1 MRMASLPSGSRKN
14 IELLCIVTDSFTL
27 VVKGDLNFDRFHN
40 RFVPYSVQDKMQFHF
55 DSLGEVSSAEIFDV
69 RIGELV
75 PYTGEELPPIFFENG
90 FYQIIIEPEKG
101 RELSFY
107 HEFEPFR
114 EAVTKTKRMNFLSG
128 TLHFQNEVGLSSF
141 EIREGDTILLD
152 VLMEVFPTKLD
163 YKTDYKDL
171 LFEVQEEL
179 YNLAYHFVQRTYVLG
194 EAEYYKD
201 PTLGEFYR
209 LFSAHISNYQKAI
222 EQIERMPHHQLTKN
236 YNEVRGERLRKQ
248 DSSGRAYLRKNA
260 RQFVEMPNG
269 KGIDIAGKIMMPM
282 KGLLMKKEQT
292 FDTFENRY
300 VKWTIQRITSRLHG
314 LIEVLEK
321 VIMSKDKKHVISSGL
336 IDALKA
342 VESWLQIRL
351 HSPFWRSIGQLD
363 RSVHSL
369 VLQMAPGYREV
380 HQIYSI
386 LAQSIVLQG
395 ELYKMS
401 LKNIWKLYEY
411 WTFLKLGQ
419 ILSKE
424 CYALTQNVIEFNS
437 NGLFVNIT
445 DGQRVERTFEHKV
458 TGEKIS
464 LVYQYDTGKQV
475 PTIQQKPDSML
486 SIAKKGKN
494 YEFQYIFDAKYK
506 IDFSSKLGPSPQQED
521 INTMHRYR
529 DAIVVAN
536 NGAYERTAFGAY
548 VLFPWKDSEGFKEH
562 PLYKSIE
569 TVNIGGLPFLPNTTE
584 LVTEVIHNLLNK
596 NGDELLKERI
606 LPIGVLEPK
615 QTAQE
620 DLALFVKVPSY
631 DLKEREIEILSI
643 DLPKTYLQP
652 TWLILFLEDG
662 MRIEYGKIVGHR
674 ETPNSIVFEVEVW
687 TSHMGIELGGVV
699 VGGNFMTTKVNI
711 EEAMSLQDLFIRSTV
726 EFAVWRALRRVSRDI
741 IVELDDLL
749 LTDTCFVVAFHF
761 AEHRFAL
768 QNGNLIVGEEL
779 IHEHEIL
786 ENPSCIV
793 QSVRKLLN

>member
-1 MRMASLPSGSRKN
+1 MASLPSGSRKN
-14 IELLCIVTDSFTL
+14 IELLCIVTDAFTL
-27 VVKGDLNFDRFHN
+27 VVKGDLNFDRYHN
-40 RFVPYSVQDKMQFHF
+40 RFVPYSVQDRMQFHF
-55 DSLGEVSSAEIFDV
+55 DSLGEARSAEILDA
-69 RIGELV
+69 RTGELV
-75 PYTGEELPPIFFENG
+75 PYTGQELPPIFFENG

-101 RELSFY
+101 HEVSFY
-107 HEFEPFR
+107 HEYEPFR

-141 EIREGDTILLD
+141 EIREGDTILFD

-194 EAEYYKD
+194 EAKYYKD

-209 LFSAHISNYQKAI
+209 LFSAHIENYKKAI
-222 EQIERMPHHQLTKN
+222 EQIERMPHHQLTKH
-236 YNEVRGERLRKQ
+236 YNEVRGESLRKQ

-260 RQFVEMPNG
+260 RQFVEMSNG
-269 KGIDIAGKIMMPM
+269 KGFDIAGKKMMPT

-292 FDTFENRY
+292 FDTLENRY

-321 VIMSKDKKHVISSGL
+321 VIKSKDKTHTLSPKLVDDL
-336 IDALKA
+336 R
-342 VESWLQIRL
+342 VTESWMQKRL

-424 CYALTQNVIEFNS
+424 CHTLTQNIIEFNS
-437 NGLFVNIT
+437 NGLFVNLT
-445 DGQRVERTFEHKV
+445 DGQRIERTFEHKV

-475 PTIQQKPDSML
+475 PTVQQKPDSML

-548 VLFPWKDSEGFKEH
+548 VLFPWKDSQGFKKH

-569 TVNIGGLPFLPNTTE
+569 TVNIGGLPFLPNATE

-596 NGDELLKERI
+596 NGDELLKEGI
-606 LPIGVLEPK
+606 LPIGLLEPK
-615 QTAQE
+615 RTAQE

-631 DLKEREIEILSI
+631 DLKEREIEVLTV
-643 DLPKTYLQP
+643 DLPGNFSQAK
-652 TWLILFLEDG
+652 WLVLYIEGEL
-662 MRIEYGKIVGHR
+662 RIEHGKIKVLQ
-674 ETPNSIVFEVEVW
+674 EKQNSIVFEIDAW
-687 TSHMGIELGGVV
+687 TTNMGIDVDGSIVE
-699 VGGNFMTTKVNI
+699 GNFMTTKVNL
-711 EEAMSLQDLFIRSTV
+711 EEAISLQDLFVRSKV
-726 EFAVWRALRRVSRDI
+726 EFAIWRALRRVSRDI
-741 IVELDDLL
+741 IVELDSSR
-749 LTDTCFVVAFHF
+749 LTDSCFVVAFQF

-768 QNGNLIVGEEL
+768 KDNTLIVGAEQIEEQ
-779 IHEHEIL
+779 EIL
-786 ENPSCIV
+786 GNPSSIV
-793 QSVRKLLN
+793 RAVQNLLN

>member
-1 MRMASLPSGSRKN
+1 MGSLPSGSLKN
-14 IELLCIVTDSFTL
+14 IELLCIEMDAFTL
-27 VVKGDLNFDRFHN
+27 VVKGDIHFDRYHN
-40 RFVPYSVQDKMQFHF
+40 EFVPYSMQDSMKFRI
-55 DSLGEVSSAEIFDV
+55 DPLGKVSNAEIFDV

-75 PYTGEELPPIFFENG
+75 PYTGQQLPPIFFENG
-90 FYQIIIEPEKG
+90 LYQLIIEPEK
-101 RELSFY
+101 EHEVTFY
-107 HEFEPFR
+107 HEFAPFR
-114 EAVTKTKRMNFLSG
+114 EAITKTKRMKFLSG

-141 EIREGDTILLD
+141 EIREGNNTLLD
-152 VLMEVFPTKLD
+152 VLIEVYPTKLD
-163 YKTDYKDL
+163 YKSDYQKL
-171 LFEVQEEL
+171 LEEVQEEL

-194 EAEYYKD
+194 EAKYYKD

-209 LFSAHISNYQKAI
+209 LFTAHIENYQRAI
-222 EQIERMPHHQLTKN
+222 KQIERMPHHQLTKH

-248 DSSGRAYLRKNA
+248 DSQGRAYLRKNA
-260 RQFVEMPNG
+260 RQFVEASNG
-269 KGIDIAGKIMMPM
+269 KGVQIAGKVMMPT

-292 FDTFENRY
+292 FDTLENRF
-300 VKWTIQRITSRLHG
+300 VKWTMQRIMSRLHA

-321 VIMSKDKKHVISSGL
+321 AMKSKGETQVISADL
-336 IDALKA
+336 IISLKA
-342 VESWLQIRL
+342 AENWMQMRFR
-351 HSPFWRSIGQLD
+351 SPFWRSIGQLD

-424 CYALTQNVIEFNS
+424 CHVLKQNVIQFNS
-437 NGLFVNIT
+437 NGLFINLS
-445 DGQRVERTFEHKV
+445 DGQRIERTFEHKV

-475 PTIQQKPDSML
+475 PTVQQKPDSML

-506 IDFSSKLGPSPQQED
+506 IDFNSKFGPSPQQED

-548 VLFPWKDSEGFKEH
+548 VLFPWKDSQGFKQH

-569 TVNIGGLPFLPNTTE
+569 SVNIGGLPFLPNATE
-584 LVTEVIHNLLNK
+584 LVTEVIYNLLNK
-596 NGDELLKERI
+596 NGDELLKEGV

-615 QTAQE
+615 RTVQE
-620 DLALFVKVPSY
+620 NYALFVKVSSF
-631 DLKEREIEILSI
+631 DLKKREIEILI
-643 DLPKTYLQP
+643 DELPENYSEAK
-652 TWLILFLEDG
+652 WLVLYIEDKS
-662 MRIEYGKIVGHR
+662 RIEHGRITVQQKMQH
-674 ETPNSIVFEVEVW
+674 SIIFEVDVW
-687 TSHMGIELGGVV
+687 TTNTGIDFEGISVE
-699 VGGNFMTTKVNI
+699 GNFMTTKENLA
-711 EEAMSLQDLFIRSTV
+711 EAISLQDLFVRSKV
-726 EFAVWRALRRVSRDI
+726 ELAVWRALRRVSRDI
-741 IVELDDLL
+741 IVELNSLYVNGSS
-749 LTDTCFVVAFHF
+749 FVVAFRF
-761 AEHRFAL
+761 AEYRFVM
-768 QNGNLIVGEEL
+768 QDNGLIVGENRFNEQ
-779 IHEHEIL
+779 EII

-793 QSVRKLLN
+793 RAVQKLMI

>member
-1 MRMASLPSGSRKN
+1 MRMGSLPSGSLKN
-14 IELLCIVTDSFTL
+14 IELICIETDAFTL
-27 VVKGDLNFDRFHN
+27 VVKGDMNFDRYHN
-40 RFVPYSVQDKMQFHF
+40 RFVPYSMQDSMQFRL

-69 RIGELV
+69 RMGALV
-75 PYTGEELPPIFFENG
+75 PYTGQELPPIFFENG
-90 FYQIIIEPEKG
+90 FYQMIIEPEKG
-101 RELSFY
+101 HEVSFY
-107 HEFEPFR
+107 HEYEPFR

-152 VLMEVFPTKLD
+152 VLIEVFPTKLD

-171 LFEVQEEL
+171 LLEVQEEL

-194 EAEYYKD
+194 EAKYYKD
-201 PTLGEFYR
+201 PSLGEFYR
-209 LFSAHISNYQKAI
+209 LFTAHIENYQKAI
-222 EQIERMPHHQLTKN
+222 EQIERMPHHQLTKH

-260 RQFVEMPNG
+260 RQFVEMSNG
-269 KGIDIAGKIMMPM
+269 KGINIAGKIMMPT

-292 FDTFENRY
+292 FDTLENRY
-300 VKWTIQRITSRLHG
+300 VKWTMQRIMSRLYT

-321 VIMSKDKKHVISSGL
+321 AIKSKDKTHVISTDL
-336 IDALKA
+336 VHALK
-342 VESWLQIRL
+342 VVDSWLQMRL
-351 HSPFWRSIGQLD
+351 HSPFWQSIGQLD

-424 CYALTQNVIEFNS
+424 CHALTQNIIQFNS
-437 NGLFVNIT
+437 NGLFINLT
-445 DGQRVERTFEHKV
+445 DGQRIERTFEHKV

-506 IDFSSKLGPSPQQED
+506 IDFNSRFGPSPQQED

-548 VLFPWKDSEGFKEH
+548 VLFPWKDSQGFKQH

-569 TVNIGGLPFLPNTTE
+569 AVNIGGLPFLPNATE

-596 NGDELLKERI
+596 NGDELLKEGI
-606 LPIGVLEPK
+606 LPIGLLEQK
-615 QTAQE
+615 RTVQE
-620 DLALFVKVPSY
+620 NLALFVKVPSY
-631 DLKEREIEILSI
+631 DLKKREIEILI
-643 DLPKTYLQP
+643 VDLPENYSQAK
-652 TWLILFLEDG
+652 WLVLYIEDESS
-662 MRIEYGKIVGHR
+662 IEHGKIMVQQKMQY
-674 ETPNSIVFEVEVW
+674 SIIFEVDVW
-687 TSHMGIELGGVV
+687 TTNMGIDVEGIFVE
-699 VGGNFMTTKVNI
+699 GNFMTTKDNL
-711 EEAMSLQDLFIRSTV
+711 EEAISLHDLFVRSKV
-726 EFAVWRALRRVSRDI
+726 ELAIWRALRRVSRDI
-741 IVELDDLL
+741 FVELNSSRLSDSSI
-749 LTDTCFVVAFHF
+749 VVAFHF
-761 AEHRFAL
+761 AEHRFLL
-768 QNGNLIVGEEL
+768 QDNALIVGEDRFDEQ
-779 IHEHEIL
+779 EIL

-793 QSVRKLLN
+793 RAVQKLLN

>member
-1 MRMASLPSGSRKN
+1 MDSLPSGSLKN
-14 IELLCIVTDSFTL
+14 IELLCIETDAFTL
-27 VVKGDLNFDRFHN
+27 VVKGDLNFDRYHN
-40 RFVPYSVQDKMQFHF
+40 RFVPYSMQDKMQFRV
-55 DSLGEVSSAEIFDV
+55 DSLGEVRSAEIFDV

-75 PYTGEELPPIFFENG
+75 PYTDQELPPIFFENG

-107 HEFEPFR
+107 HEYEPFR
-114 EAVTKTKRMNFLSG
+114 EAVTMTKRMKFLSG

-141 EIREGDTILLD
+141 EIREGNTTLLD

-179 YNLAYHFVQRTYVLG
+179 YNLAYQFVQRTYVLG
-194 EAEYYKD
+194 EAKYYKD

-209 LFSAHISNYQKAI
+209 LFSAHIENYQKAI
-222 EQIERMPHHQLTKN
+222 EQIERMPHHQLTKH

-248 DSSGRAYLRKNA
+248 DSRGRAFLRQNA
-260 RQFVEMPNG
+260 RQFVEIPNG
-269 KGIDIAGKIMMPM
+269 KGITIGGKSMMPT
-282 KGLLMKKEQT
+282 KGLLIKKEQT
-292 FDTFENRY
+292 FDTLENRY
-300 VKWTIQRITSRLHG
+300 VKWTIQRIASRLHA

-321 VIMSKDKKHVISSGL
+321 AIKLKDTKHAIPSALVQELKVI
-336 IDALKA
+336 
-342 VESWLQIRL
+342 ESWLQKRL
-351 HSPFWRSIGQLD
+351 HSPFWRSIGHLD

-424 CYALTQNVIEFNS
+424 CHALTQNVIEFNS
-437 NGLFVNIT
+437 NGLYVNLT
-445 DGQRVERTFEHKV
+445 DGQRIERTFEHKI

-475 PTIQQKPDSML
+475 PTVQQKPDSML

-548 VLFPWKDSEGFKEH
+548 VLFPWKDSQGFKHH

-569 TVNIGGLPFLPNTTE
+569 SVNIGGLPFLPNATE

-596 NGDELLKERI
+596 NGDELLKEGI
-606 LPIGVLEPK
+606 LPIGLLEPK
-615 QTAQE
+615 RTE
-620 DLALFVKVPSY
+620 MESTALFVKVLAY
-631 DLKEREIEILSI
+631 DLKEHKIEVLTV
-643 DLPKTYLQP
+643 DLPRTFSQAK
-652 TWLILFLEDG
+652 WLVLYIEG
-662 MRIEYGKIVGHR
+662 ESRIEHGKITVQQKMQ
-674 ETPNSIVFEVEVW
+674 NSIIFEVDVW
-687 TSHMGIELGGVV
+687 TTNMGIDVEGTIVK
-699 VGGNFMTTKVNI
+699 GNFMTTKENL
-711 EEAMSLQDLFIRSTV
+711 EEAISLHDLFVRGKV
-726 EFAVWRALRRVSRDI
+726 EFAIWRALRRVSRDI
-741 IVELDDLL
+741 IVELDSPL
-749 LTDTCFVVAFHF
+749 LTDACSVVAFHF
-761 AEHRFAL
+761 AAYRFAL
-768 QNGNLIVGEEL
+768 QDNTLIVGTKKIEEQ
-779 IHEHEIL
+779 EIL
-786 ENPSCIV
+786 ENPSSIV
-793 QSVRKLLN
+793 KAVQNVLN